1 MRSIWVHGLYAL
13 YTAHIRSDGYIVGCS
28 KYMLCS
34 GYMVDVVCP
43 GASFSL
49 CGDDVVVVGVSQ
61 CR

>member
-1 MRSIWVHGLYAL
+1 
-13 YTAHIRSDGYIVGCS
+13 
-28 KYMLCS
+28 MLSS

-49 CGDDVVVVGVSQ
+49 CGGCGGYYFSLCVVVGVSQ